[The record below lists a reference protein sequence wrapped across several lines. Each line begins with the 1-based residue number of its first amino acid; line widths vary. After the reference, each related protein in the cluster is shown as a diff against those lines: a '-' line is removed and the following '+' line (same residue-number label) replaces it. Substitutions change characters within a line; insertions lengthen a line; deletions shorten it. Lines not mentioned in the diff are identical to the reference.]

1 MRLWHYR
8 LLPYLPRQQLLS
20 QWRECCCIAK
30 SIAEKGTPNHILVN
44 KIMDYLIDHFMTY
57 CNLVAKEMCNRGYKC
72 NSTRLTKW
80 TKQLV
85 DKYTLVSS
93 DDLFSGWHN
102 DRYLNQCIINLQEK
116 FDSNGICKNE
126 WNLIVEEF
134 GFEYE

>member
-1 MRLWHYR
+1 MRLFHYK
-8 LLPYLPRQQLLS
+8 LLPYLPRLQLIS
-20 QWRECCCIAK
+20 QWRECCCIAR
-30 SIAEKGTPNHILVN
+30 SITEKGTPNHILVN
-44 KIMDYLIDHFMTY
+44 KIMDYPIDHFMTY

-85 DKYTLVSS
+85 DKYTLISS

>member
-1 MRLWHYR
+1 MRLWSYQ

-30 SIAEKGTPNHILVN
+30 SITEKGTPNHILVN
-44 KIMDYLIDHFMTY
+44 KIMDYPIDHFMTY

-93 DDLFSGWHN
+93 DDLFSEWHN

>member
-1 MRLWHYR
+1 MRLWHKD
-8 LLPYLPRQQLLS
+8 LVKYLPRLQLMS

-30 SIAEKGTPNHILVN
+30 NITEKGTPNHILVN
-44 KIMDYLIDHFMTY
+44 KIMDYPIDHFMTY

-85 DKYTLVSS
+85 NKYTLVSS
-93 DDLFSGWHN
+93 DDLFSEWHN

>member
-1 MRLWHYR
+1 
-8 LLPYLPRQQLLS
+8 
-20 QWRECCCIAK
+20 
-30 SIAEKGTPNHILVN
+30 
-44 KIMDYLIDHFMTY
+44 MDYPIDHFMTY
-57 CNLVAKEMCNRGYKC
+57 CNLVAKEMYNRGYKC

-93 DDLFSGWHN
+93 GDLFSGWHN

-126 WNLIVEEF
+126 WDLIVERF

>member
-30 SIAEKGTPNHILVN
+30 SITEKGTPNHILVN
-44 KIMDYLIDHFMTY
+44 KIMDYPIDHFMTY
-57 CNLVAKEMCNRGYKC
+57 CNLVAKEMCSRGYKC